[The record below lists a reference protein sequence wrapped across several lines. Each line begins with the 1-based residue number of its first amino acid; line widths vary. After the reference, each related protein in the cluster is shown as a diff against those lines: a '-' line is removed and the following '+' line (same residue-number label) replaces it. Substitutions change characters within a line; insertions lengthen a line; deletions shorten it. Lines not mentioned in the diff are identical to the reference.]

1 MKIKDILQRDPA
13 TYPLVNQGQARIS
26 DKKTEREIDEL
37 KGELSTFVCEGQFAE
52 GMQNI
57 LSSYLTNLAHTSQ
70 RAAWV
75 SGFYGSGKSHFEKML
90 CHLWQ
95 DTSFPD
101 GSTARALVPSLPDEI
116 RNLLRELDTAGKRA
130 GGLLAAAGSLPSGT
144 TENVRLTILGI
155 LLRAVNFP
163 DQYPQAQFCLW
174 LHDQDYFER
183 VKGSVENAGRNW
195 LTELDNLYVSGP
207 IANAVRDCDPNFA
220 ASEVEGRK
228 TIREQFPPKPTDI
241 STAEFLNTFKRV
253 LKLCGR
259 DGRLPCTVLVLDEVQ
274 QYIGES
280 AERSTLV
287 TEAVEALSKQF
298 DSHVIVVAAGQSALT
313 EVRLLN
319 KLMDRFTIR
328 VPLSDADVETV
339 TRKVLLQKK
348 PSAVAAIREKLDIH
362 AGEISRELQGT
373 RIAESP
379 NDRNT
384 IVEDYPLLPVR
395 RRFWENC
402 FRQVDA
408 AGTHSQLRSQLR
420 IIHDAVAKLSDQ
432 PLGSVI
438 PGDELYEAL
447 APDMVISGVLLR
459 EINDRIINLSK
470 DGDNNLAQR
479 ICGLV
484 FLIGKLPHESAADLG
499 VRATKTHIADLLVD
513 DLAGDNAKLRSDVE
527 AGLNKL
533 SSDGVLMRIGDEFRL
548 QTKEGSEWDREFR
561 NRQTKLANDDP
572 DLFIRRDTFLYAEA
586 DRVVR
591 KQKIIQGASKESRQF
606 AIFRDQNAP
615 QGITDSIPVWIRDQ
629 WSCSQKDVVEAA
641 RSAGSDS
648 PIIYVFIPKQ
658 SDDDLRRLIVE
669 AEAANQ
675 TLDFKGHPSTDEGS
689 EARRGMETRY
699 ARAVQERDALIAEIV
714 ANSKVFQG
722 GGAELLQQ
730 SLELKLQEGA
740 TASLI
745 RLFPRFNE
753 ADALASAWEAAIKRA
768 REGSDQPFQLVG
780 WRGSTEQHPVCQQ
793 VINTIGSGKTGTD
806 VRKALRSSPF
816 GWPQDAIDAALIA
829 LHRLQHISAILNGA
843 PVQLG
848 QLDQN
853 KIAKAEFRVEK
864 SMLSVQER
872 LIIRK
877 LYGQLKIQCRAGE
890 EGGKAAEFLVEL
902 SALAVSAGGPSP
914 LPAAPSVVEIDDIK
928 NLFGNEQLAAIVSK
942 ATQLEQSI
950 KDWTTAK
957 ELSEQRRPVWD
968 LVERLSR
975 HASSLSSAAE
985 QVKQVNAIRDNRML
999 LDSTDHVSPLR
1010 SALAGLLRAAINEAH
1025 ANHENA
1031 YQTGIDTLESNE
1043 MWDHIPEPTRNGILA
1058 QVGLVAPPKF
1068 DMSTDDALLVG
1079 LDAHP
1084 LAAQQADADAIAG
1097 RIQRALELAA
1107 KHLEPKV
1114 HTVRI
1119 ERTTL
1124 RNDEEV
1130 RQWVKRQ
1137 EQVLLEEV
1145 KKGPVLVN

>member
-1 MKIKDILQRDPA
+1 MKIKDILLRDPA
-13 TYPLVNQGQARIS
+13 THPLVNQGQARIS
-26 DKKTEREIDEL
+26 DKRTAREIDEL
-37 KGELSTFVCEGQFAE
+37 KGELSTFVCEGQFAQ

-57 LSSYLTNLAHTSQ
+57 LSSYLTNLAQTSQ

-95 DTSFPD
+95 DTAFPD
-101 GSTARALVPSLPDEI
+101 GSTARSLVPTLPEEI

-130 GGLLAAAGSLPSGT
+130 GGLLAAAGSLPGGSI
-144 TENVRLTILGI
+144 ESVRLTILGI
-155 LLRAVNFP
+155 LLRAVSFP
-163 DQYPQAQFCLW
+163 EQYPQAQFCLW
-174 LHDQDYFER
+174 LHDQGYFET
-183 VKGSVENAGRNW
+183 VKESVETAGKDW
-195 LTELDNLYVSGP
+195 LSELNNLYVSKF
-207 IANAVRDCDPNFA
+207 IAPAILSCDRSFA
-220 ASEVEGRK
+220 PTEMDARK
-228 TIREQFPPKPTDI
+228 TIREQFPPKLTDI
-241 STAEFLNTFKRV
+241 STTEFLSTFKRV
-253 LKLCGR
+253 MKFSGH
-259 DGRLPCTVLVLDEVQ
+259 DDRLPCTLIVLDEVQ

-287 TEAVEALSKQF
+287 TEVVEALSKQL
-298 DSHVIVVAAGQSALT
+298 DSHVMVVAAGQSALT

-348 PSAVAAIREKLDIH
+348 PSTVAAIKENLDIH

-384 IVEDYPLLPVR
+384 IIEDYPLLPVR

-432 PLGSVI
+432 PLGCVI

-447 APDMVISGVLLR
+447 APDMVINGVLLR

-470 DGDNNLAQR
+470 DSDNHLAQR

-499 VRATKTHIADLLVD
+499 VRATKTHIADLLVN

-527 AGLNKL
+527 AALNKL
-533 SSDGVLMRIGDEFRL
+533 SSDGVLMRIGDEYRL

-561 NRQTKLANDDP
+561 NRQTKLANDAP
-572 DLFIRRDTFLYAEA
+572 DLFIRRDNLLYAEA

-591 KQKIIQGASKESRQF
+591 KQKILQGVSKESRQF

-629 WSCSQKDVVEAA
+629 WSCGEKDVLEAA

-658 SDDDLRRLIVE
+658 SDPDLSRLIVE

-675 TLDFKGHPSTDEGS
+675 TLDFKGHPSTAEGT

-699 ARAVQERDALIAEIV
+699 ARAVQERNALIAEIV
-714 ANSKVFQG
+714 ANAKVFQG
-722 GGAELLQQ
+722 GGSELLQQ
-730 SLELKLQEGA
+730 SLELKLQEAA

-753 ADALASAWEAAIKRA
+753 VDALASAWASAIKRA
-768 REGSDQPFQLVG
+768 REGSDQPFQVVG
-780 WRGSTEQHPVCQQ
+780 WVGSTEQHPVCQQ
-793 VINTIGSGKTGTD
+793 VINTIGSGKTGTEA
-806 VRKALRSSPF
+806 RKALRSSPF

-829 LHRLQHISAILNGA
+829 LHRLQHLSAILNGVA
-843 PVQLG
+843 VQLG

-853 KIAKAEFRVEK
+853 KIAKAGFRVEK
-864 SMLSVQER
+864 STLSVQER
-872 LIIRK
+872 LLIRK
-877 LYGQLKIQCRAGE
+877 LYGQLKVQCKAGE
-890 EGGKAAEFLVEL
+890 EAGKAAEFLAEL
-902 SALAVSAGGPSP
+902 STLAALSGGPPP
-914 LPAAPSVVEIDDIK
+914 LPAAPSVVEIDDMK
-928 NLFGNEQLAAIVSK
+928 KLFGNDQLAAIVNK

-950 KDWTTAK
+950 KDWTSAK
-957 ELSEQRRPVWD
+957 ELSVQRRPVWD
-968 LVERLSR
+968 LLERLAR
-975 HASSLSSAAE
+975 HASSLPSATE
-985 QVKQVNAIRDNRML
+985 QIKQANAIRDNRML
-999 LDSTDHVSPLR
+999 LEATDHVSPLR
-1010 SALAGLLRAAINEAH
+1010 SELAGLLRAAINEAH
-1025 ANHENA
+1025 ANHESA
-1031 YQTGIDTLESNE
+1031 YQAGIEVLKRNE
-1043 MWDHIPEPTRNGILA
+1043 MWTRIPESERNEILA
-1058 QVGLVAPPKF
+1058 KVGLIAPSKV
-1068 DMSTDDALLVG
+1068 DVSTDEALLTS
-1079 LDAHP
+1079 LDTHP
-1084 LAAQQADADAIAG
+1084 LAAQQGDADAIAG

-1107 KHLEPKV
+1107 KYREPKV

-1119 ERTTL
+1119 ERATL
-1124 RNDEEV
+1124 RNEEEV
-1130 RQWVKRQ
+1130 RKWVERQ
-1137 EQVLLEEV
+1137 QQMLLEEV
-1145 KKGPVLVN
+1145 TKGPVLVN

>member
-13 TYPLVNQGQARIS
+13 THPLVNQGQARIS
-26 DKKTEREIDEL
+26 DKRTEREIEEL
-37 KGELSTFVCEGQFAE
+37 KGELSTFVCEGQFAQ

-57 LSSYLTNLAHTSQ
+57 LASYLTNLAQTGQ

-95 DTSFPD
+95 DTTFPD
-101 GSTARALVPSLPDEI
+101 GSTARTLVPSLPEEI

-130 GGLLAAAGSLPSGT
+130 GGLLAAAGSLPGGSI
-144 TENVRLTILGI
+144 ESVRLTILGI

-163 DQYPQAQFCLW
+163 EQYPQAQFCLW
-174 LHDQDYFER
+174 LHDQGYFES
-183 VKGSVENAGRNW
+183 VKSSVEAAGKDW
-195 LTELDNLYVSGP
+195 LSELNNLYVSKL
-207 IANAVRDCDPNFA
+207 IAPAILGCDPNFA
-220 ASEVEGRK
+220 PTETDARK
-228 TIREQFPPKPTDI
+228 TIREQFPPKLTDI
-241 STAEFLNTFKRV
+241 STSEFLSIFKRV
-253 LKLCGR
+253 MKFYGR
-259 DGRLPCTVLVLDEVQ
+259 NDRLPCTLIVLDEVQ

-287 TEAVEALSKQF
+287 TEVVEALSKQLE
-298 DSHVIVVAAGQSALT
+298 SQVMVVAAGQSALT
-313 EVRLLN
+313 EIRLLN

-348 PSAVAAIREKLDIH
+348 PSAVAAIRDKLDIH

-373 RIAESP
+373 RVAESP

-384 IVEDYPLLPVR
+384 IIEDYPLLPVR

-432 PLGSVI
+432 PLGTVI

-459 EINDRIINLSK
+459 EISDRIINLSK
-470 DGDNNLAQR
+470 DGYTSLARR

-499 VRATKTHIADLLVD
+499 VRASKTHIADLLVN
-513 DLAGDNAKLRSDVE
+513 DLASDNAKLRSDVE
-527 AGLNKL
+527 DALNKL
-533 SSDGVLMRIGDEFRL
+533 SLDGVLMRIGDEYRL

-561 NRQTKLANDDP
+561 NRQTKLGNDTP
-572 DLFIRRDTFLYAEA
+572 DLFIRRDNLLYAEA
-586 DRVVR
+586 DRIIR
-591 KQKIIQGASKESRQF
+591 KQKIVQGASKESRQF
-606 AIFRDQNAP
+606 AIFRDQNVP

-629 WSCSQKDVVEAA
+629 WSCGEKDVLEAA
-641 RSAGSDS
+641 RSAGSDG

-658 SDDDLRRLIVE
+658 SDPDLTKLIVE
-669 AEAANQ
+669 AEAATQ
-675 TLDFKGHPSTDEGS
+675 TLDFKGHPSTAEGA

-699 ARAVQERDALIAEIV
+699 ARAVQERDALIAEVV
-714 ANSKVFQG
+714 ANAKVFQG

-730 SLELKLQEGA
+730 SLEQKLQEAA

-753 ADALASAWEAAIKRA
+753 ADALASAWASAIKRA
-768 REGSDQPFQLVG
+768 REGSDQPFQVVG
-780 WRGSTEQHPVCQQ
+780 WSGSTEQHPVCQQ
-793 VINTIGSGKTGTD
+793 VVNTIGLGKTGTD

-829 LHRLQHISAILNGA
+829 LHRLQHVSAILNGVS
-843 PVQLG
+843 VQLG
-848 QLDQN
+848 HLDQN

-864 SMLSVQER
+864 STLSVQER
-872 LIIRK
+872 LLIRK
-877 LYGQLKIQCRAGE
+877 LYGQLKIQCKAGE
-890 EGGKAAEFLVEL
+890 EGVKAAEFLAEL
-902 SALAVSAGGPSP
+902 SALAASAGGPPP
-914 LPAAPSVVEIDDIK
+914 LPPAPSVVEIDDLK
-928 NLFGNEQLAAIVSK
+928 KRFGNEQLAAIVGR
-942 ATQLEQSI
+942 AAQLEQSI
-950 KDWTTAK
+950 KDWTNAK
-957 ELSEQRRPVWD
+957 ELSEHRRPVWEV
-968 LVERLSR
+968 VERLTR
-975 HASSLSSAAE
+975 HAFSLPNAE
-985 QVKQVNAIRDNRML
+985 EQIKQVRAIRDNRML
-999 LDSTDHVSPLR
+999 LDTTDHVSPLR
-1010 SALAGLLRAAINEAH
+1010 SELAGLLRIAINEAH
-1025 ANHENA
+1025 ANHERA
-1031 YQTGIDTLESNE
+1031 YQAGIETLESNE
-1043 MWDHIPEPTRNGILA
+1043 MWNRVADSERSGILA
-1058 QVGLVAPPKF
+1058 QVGLVAPSKV
-1068 DMSTDDALLVG
+1068 DMATDDALLAS

-1114 HTVRI
+1114 HTFRI
-1119 ERTTL
+1119 ERATL
-1124 RNDEEV
+1124 RNDEQV

-1137 EQVLLEEV
+1137 EHALLEEV
-1145 KKGPVLVN
+1145 KKGPVLVS

>member
-13 TYPLVNQGQARIS
+13 THPLVNQGQARIS
-26 DKKTEREIDEL
+26 DKRTEREIEEL
-37 KGELSTFVCEGQFAE
+37 KGELSTFVCEGQFAR

-57 LSSYLTNLAHTSQ
+57 LASYLTNLAQTSQ

-95 DTSFPD
+95 DTTFPD
-101 GSTARALVPSLPDEI
+101 GSTARTLVPSLPEEI

-130 GGLLAAAGSLPSGT
+130 GGLLAAAGSLPGGSI
-144 TENVRLTILGI
+144 ESVRLTILGL

-163 DQYPQAQFCLW
+163 EQYPQAQFCLW
-174 LHDQDYFER
+174 LHDQGYFES
-183 VKGSVENAGRNW
+183 VKSSVEAAGKDW
-195 LTELDNLYVSGP
+195 ISELNNLYVSKL
-207 IANAVRDCDPNFA
+207 IAPAILGCDPNFA
-220 ASEVEGRK
+220 ATETDARK
-228 TIREQFPPKPTDI
+228 TIREQFPPKLTDI
-241 STAEFLNTFKRV
+241 STSEFLSIFKRV
-253 LKLCGR
+253 MKFYGR
-259 DGRLPCTVLVLDEVQ
+259 NDRLPCTLIVLDEVQ

-287 TEAVEALSKQF
+287 TEVVEALSKQL
-298 DSHVIVVAAGQSALT
+298 DSQVMVVAAGQSALT

-348 PSAVAAIREKLDIH
+348 PSAIAAIREKLDIH

-373 RIAESP
+373 RVAESP

-384 IVEDYPLLPVR
+384 IIEDYPLLPVR

-432 PLGSVI
+432 PLGTVI

-470 DGDNNLAQR
+470 DGYTSLAQR

-484 FLIGKLPHESAADLG
+484 FLIGKLPHESGADLG
-499 VRATKTHIADLLVD
+499 VRASKTHIADLLVN
-513 DLAGDNAKLRSDVE
+513 DLASDNAKLRSDVE
-527 AGLNKL
+527 DALNKL
-533 SSDGVLMRIGDEFRL
+533 SLDGVLMRIGDEYRL

-561 NRQTKLANDDP
+561 NRQTKLGNDTP
-572 DLFIRRDTFLYAEA
+572 DLFIRRDNLLYAEA
-586 DRVVR
+586 DRIIR
-591 KQKIIQGASKESRQF
+591 KQKIVQGASKESRQF
-606 AIFRDQNAP
+606 VIFRDQNVP

-629 WSCSQKDVVEAA
+629 WSCGEKDVLEAA
-641 RSAGSDS
+641 RSAGSDG

-658 SDDDLRRLIVE
+658 SDPDLTKLIVE
-669 AEAANQ
+669 AEAATQ
-675 TLDFKGHPSTDEGS
+675 TLDFKGHPSTAEGT
-689 EARRGMETRY
+689 EARRGMETRH
-699 ARAVQERDALIAEIV
+699 ARAVQERDALIAEVV
-714 ANSKVFQG
+714 ANAKVFQG

-730 SLELKLQEGA
+730 SLEQKLQEAA

-753 ADALASAWEAAIKRA
+753 ADALPSAWASAIKRA
-768 REGSDQPFQLVG
+768 REGSDQPFQVVG
-780 WRGSTEQHPVCQQ
+780 WSGSTEQHPVCQQ
-793 VINTIGSGKTGTD
+793 VVNTIGLGKTGTD
-806 VRKALRSSPF
+806 VRKVLRSSPF

-829 LHRLQHISAILNGA
+829 LHRLQHVSAILNGVS
-843 PVQLG
+843 VQLG
-848 QLDQN
+848 HLDQN

-864 SMLSVQER
+864 STLSVQER
-872 LIIRK
+872 LLIRK
-877 LYGQLKIQCRAGE
+877 LYGQLKIQCKAGE
-890 EGGKAAEFLVEL
+890 EGAKAAEFLAEL
-902 SALAVSAGGPSP
+902 SALAASAGGPPP
-914 LPAAPSVVEIDDIK
+914 LPPAPSVVEIDDLK
-928 NLFGNEQLAAIVSK
+928 KRFGNEQLAAIVGR
-942 ATQLEQSI
+942 AAQLEQSI
-950 KDWTTAK
+950 KDWTNAK
-957 ELSEQRRPVWD
+957 ELSEHRRPVWEV
-968 LVERLSR
+968 VERLTR
-975 HASSLSSAAE
+975 HAVSLPDAGE
-985 QVKQVNAIRDNRML
+985 LIKQVRAIRDNRML
-999 LDSTDHVSPLR
+999 LDTTDHVSPLG
-1010 SALAGLLRAAINEAH
+1010 SELAGLLRVAINEAH
-1025 ANHENA
+1025 ANHERA
-1031 YQTGIDTLESNE
+1031 YQAGIETLESNE
-1043 MWDHIPEPTRNGILA
+1043 MWNRVADSERSGILA
-1058 QVGLVAPPKF
+1058 QVGLVAPSKV
-1068 DMSTDDALLVG
+1068 DMATDDALLAS

-1114 HTVRI
+1114 HTFRI
-1119 ERTTL
+1119 ERATL
-1124 RNDEEV
+1124 RNDEQV

-1137 EQVLLEEV
+1137 EHALLEEV
-1145 KKGPVLVN
+1145 KKGPVLVS